1 MAMRLRIQRCL
12 TPLIMV
18 TAMRPHQ
25 LLIVDMETTLPQ
37 LPTVDMDMEMPQ
49 L

>member
-1 MAMRLRIQRCL
+1 MAMRLRIQLCL
-12 TPLIMV
+12 MPLIMV
-18 TAMRPHQ
+18 AAMRPHQ

-37 LPTVDMDMEMPQ
+37 LPTMDMETEMPQ